1 MLVSGT
7 FKLLAQIHN
16 VPAGATGQLNVLRS
30 GHVAL
35 IFDDNRNYEDLV
47 FDIHDTEPE
56 IWAAIAG
63 QAHTVSPSLTDPP
76 WRLVAVA
83 SLVLAAL
90 IVSIPYAQA
99 VTEVFPHL
107 FIPYLY

>member
-7 FKLLAQIHN
+7 FKLIAQIHN
-16 VPAGATGQLNVLRS
+16 VPAGATGQLNVMKS

-35 IFDDNRNYEDLV
+35 IFHDSRNYEDLV

-56 IWAAIAG
+56 VWAAISYVA
-63 QAHTVSPSLTDPP
+63 APSQTDPP
-76 WRLVAVA
+76 WRLVAAA
-83 SLVLAAL
+83 SIALAAL

-99 VTEVFPHL
+99 VTEVFPRII
-107 FIPYLY
+107 IPYLY